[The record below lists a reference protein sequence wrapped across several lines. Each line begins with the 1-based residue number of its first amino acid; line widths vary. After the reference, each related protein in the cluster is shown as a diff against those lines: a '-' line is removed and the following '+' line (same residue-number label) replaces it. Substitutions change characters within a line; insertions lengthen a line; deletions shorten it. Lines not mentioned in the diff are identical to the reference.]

1 MKRVSDLVKWG
12 AAILLSLML
21 WAVMFVVAAAVVEG
35 LFA

>member
-21 WAVMFVVAAAVVEG
+21 WAVMFVIAAAAVEG